1 MKNDHKKFLTF
12 LFPPSV
18 AFSPLEK
25 KGISKESNTELSSS
39 VFSQVSKFV
48 LGNFQ
53 KKIHKSMKKF
63 L

>member
-1 MKNDHKKFLTF
+1 MKNDNKKFLTF

-18 AFSPLEK
+18 VFSPLEK
-25 KGISKESNTELSSS
+25 KGLVKKVIQNCP

-48 LGNFQ
+48 LGDFQ
-53 KKIHKSMKKF
+53 KKIRKSMEKF